1 MSDFNLRTATEAD
14 APQIQAIYAPVVE
27 DSVISFE
34 VEAPTVAEMARRIT
48 TTSATL
54 PWLVAEGEQD
64 GVLGYAYAAKHRD
77 RAAYRWSVDVSVYIA
92 ERHRGQGIGRR
103 LYEGL
108 FADLADLGYVMAF
121 AGITLPNPASVGLHE
136 AVGFRPLGVFSS
148 VGYKHGRWHD
158 VGWWQ
163 RPLRDAP
170 TEPEPPRAW
179 SP

>member
-1 MSDFNLRTATEAD
+1 VSDFNLRTATEAD

-27 DSVISFE
+27 DTVISFE

-48 TTSATL
+48 ATTATL
-54 PWLVAEGEQD
+54 PWLVAEGERS
-64 GVLGYAYAAKHRD
+64 GVVGYAYAAKHRE
-77 RAAYRWSVDVSVYIA
+77 RAAYRWSVDVSVYV
-92 ERHRGQGIGRR
+92 EEHHRGQGIGRR
-103 LYEGL
+103 LYQCL
-108 FADLADLGYVMAF
+108 FANLADLGYVMAF

-136 AVGFRPLGVFSS
+136 AVGFVPLGVFSL

-163 RPLRDAP
+163 RALREAP
-170 TEPEPPRAW
+170 PEPETPRSW

>member
-1 MSDFNLRTATEAD
+1 M
-14 APQIQAIYAPVVE
+14 
-27 DSVISFE
+27 
-34 VEAPTVAEMARRIT
+34 
-48 TTSATL
+48 
-54 PWLVAEGEQD
+54 AEGEQD